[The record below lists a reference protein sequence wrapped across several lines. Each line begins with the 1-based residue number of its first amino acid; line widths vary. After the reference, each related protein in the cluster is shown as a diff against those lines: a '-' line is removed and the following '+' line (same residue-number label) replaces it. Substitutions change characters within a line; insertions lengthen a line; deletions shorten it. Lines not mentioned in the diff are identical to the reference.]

1 VSDAALTVEARVPAS
16 LRAAIADKLA
26 LAGEARVAQ
35 RLHEGD
41 ATLWGPA
48 GAPEIANR
56 LGWLTIAERMLE
68 QVDDLNAFADQV
80 RADGLRDVVL
90 LGMGGSSL
98 APEVL
103 RRSFR
108 SAPDRPR
115 LHVLD
120 STDAATVRAVQE
132 SVEEKRTLFLVS
144 SKSGG
149 TIEPLSLF
157 AHFWPI
163 VGEGQNFVAIT
174 DPGSG
179 LEKLAR
185 EHGFRRVFAG
195 DPDIGGRYS
204 ALSAFGI
211 VPAALI
217 GVDISA
223 LLGGAGDAWDV
234 GLRDAPQGAPVQA
247 SVPAGQDPAGVWM
260 GAALSALAQAGRD
273 KLTFV
278 IPESLP
284 GLGLWL
290 EQLVAESTGKRSTGI
305 LPVAEEPLG
314 EPGEYGDDRVFAYL
328 SDLQAPDPAVEQR
341 VLALAEAGHPLLHVP
356 TRGPLDLGRV
366 FMLFEL
372 AVAVAGWGLQINPF
386 DQPNVQQAKDAT
398 KRVLAEYETK
408 HELPEIPDASE
419 AALGSLLGDAAPPAY
434 VALMAY
440 VEPSREFDAQ
450 IAELRVTIRRGS
462 ASSGGTSGRAT
473 TTFGY
478 GPRFLHSTGQFH
490 KGGPKTGRFLQL
502 LHDAPV
508 DVDIPAAPYTFTTL
522 KNAEAIGDFDTLR
535 VLGLPAERVRLH
547 GDDPVSALRELTN
560 RIKEAL

>member
-1 VSDAALTVEARVPAS
+1 MSDAALTVEARIPAS
-16 LRAAIADKLA
+16 LEAAIAQKLDQA
-26 LAGEARVAQ
+26 SGAAVAE
-35 RLHEGD
+35 RLRKGD

-48 GAPEIANR
+48 GTAEIADR
-56 LGWLTIAERMLE
+56 LGWLTTAERMLGR
-68 QVDDLNAFADQV
+68 VDSLTAFADQV
-80 RADGLRDVVL
+80 RDDGLRDIVL

-103 RRSFR
+103 RRSFG
-108 SAPDRPR
+108 SQPGRPT

-120 STDAATVRAVQE
+120 STDAATVRAVQQ
-132 SVEEKRTLFLVS
+132 SVDAKRTLFLVS

-157 AHFWPI
+157 AHFWSL
-163 VGEGQNFVAIT
+163 VGDGQSFAAIT

-179 LEKLAR
+179 LEKLAH
-185 EHGFRRVFAG
+185 EHGFREVFAG

-204 ALSAFGI
+204 ALSPFGI

-217 GVDISA
+217 GVDIRG
-223 LLGGAGDAWDV
+223 LL
-234 GLRDAPQGAPVQA
+234 QGAAGAWETALKDA
-247 SVPAGQDPAGVWM
+247 SADAADSPTPAEQSAGVWM
-260 GAALSALAQAGRD
+260 GSALSALAQAGRD

-278 IPESLP
+278 ISDSLP

-314 EPGEYGDDRVFAYL
+314 EPGDYGDDRVFAYL
-328 SDLQAPDPAVEQR
+328 PDEQAADPELDARVER
-341 VLALAEAGHPLLHVP
+341 LAAGGHPLLRIA
-356 TRGPLDLGRV
+356 TRGPGDLGRV
-366 FMLFEL
+366 FMLSEI

-398 KRVLAEYETK
+398 RQVLADYETQ
-408 HELPEIPDASE
+408 HELPEAASADD
-419 AALGSLLGDAAPPAY
+419 AALTSLLGAAAPPDY
-434 VALMAY
+434 VAIMGY
-440 VEPSREFDAQ
+440 VQPSAEFDAA
-450 IAELRVTIRRGS
+450 IAELRVAIRAAGK
-462 ASSGGTSGRAT
+462 AT

-490 KGGPKTGRFLQL
+490 KGGPRTGRFLQL
-502 LHDAPV
+502 LHDGPD
-508 DVDIPAAPYTFTTL
+508 DVDIPGAAYTFETL

-535 VLGLPAERVRLH
+535 ELRLPAERVRLN
-547 GDDPVSALRELTN
+547 GDDAAGALRDLIEM
-560 RIKEAL
+560 IEEAL